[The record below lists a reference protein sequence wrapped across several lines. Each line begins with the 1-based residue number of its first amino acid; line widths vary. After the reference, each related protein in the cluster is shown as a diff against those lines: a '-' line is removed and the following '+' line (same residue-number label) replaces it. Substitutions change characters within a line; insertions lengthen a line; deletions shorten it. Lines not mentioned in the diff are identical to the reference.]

1 MLFSRLAKCTALA
14 IVAAAVTACGKDSTG
29 PTAPNPILGASASS
43 TSSVAASVTF
53 VSVVGDNSYLIERA
67 EGSAGTFA
75 SDTTITAPATAGPV
89 TVVRAGLKPATLYRF
104 RITAT
109 RGTLSSIPS
118 GEFSATTLA
127 TGSFTADITT
137 DITASRTL
145 YTDTTYTLKG
155 FIHVANGA
163 TLTIQPGTKIQGDY
177 NTLGSTLLVLRGA
190 KIQAVGTAALPIV
203 FTSSRPAGTRQPA
216 DWGGLYLIGN
226 ALDNRSGTVN
236 IEGSGTDGAAVVGG
250 KNYFVQYN
258 GGTVATDNSGT
269 LKYVRVEF
277 GGFATLVDQ
286 EFNSFTFAAVGSG
299 TRVSYVQALAGLD
312 DSYEFF
318 GGGFDMDHAVAY
330 ETGDDMYDMSESWSG
345 RMQFLI
351 GYNSVQLVP
360 RTGGGFYSVDIQ
372 GIENDGC
379 NGTGCDLGFNSTP
392 FTIPLVANYTL
403 IGCGDVTCSG
413 TGGGYGMMLRRGTG
427 GYYVNGVLGRWAR
440 GGISLRDSLT
450 FVRAARAA
458 TPDLATTDLAVLN
471 NYFVETPNVFQ
482 AVTAPGVAVQQNAFD
497 LTGNNLTLAA
507 AGTTTASLFTLLP
520 ATGVAPTGVA
530 SFDFTPAAGSAIATG
545 GRATFTGRIAAQ
557 AGTFVTGTA
566 YLGAADPTAGAA
578 NNKWWTGWTAY
589 ARN

>member
-1 MLFSRLAKCTALA
+1 MSFPRQAKHAVIL
-14 IVAAAVTACGKDSTG
+14 IAAAAATACGKDSTA
-29 PTAPNPILGASASS
+29 PTVNPILGASASVAGS
-43 TSSVAASVTF
+43 SAVTVAFTSIA
-53 VSVVGDNSYLIERA
+53 GDNSYLVERA
-67 EGSAGTFA
+67 EGAAGVYAT
-75 SDTTITAPATAGPV
+75 DTTITAPAASTPISYRRGS
-89 TVVRAGLKPATLYRF
+89 LKPLTLYRF
-104 RITAT
+104 RITTT
-109 RGTLSSIPS
+109 RGGQASIPS
-118 GEFSATTLA
+118 SELTVTTA
-127 TGSFTADITT
+127 NVGTAAADITT

-145 YTDTTYTLKG
+145 FADTVYTLKG
-155 FIHVANGA
+155 FIHVGNGA
-163 TLTIQPGTKIQGDY
+163 TLTIEPGTKIQGDY
-177 NTLGSTLLVLRGA
+177 ATLGSTLLILRGA
-190 KIQAVGTAALPIV
+190 KIQAVGTTALPIV
-203 FTSSRPAGTRQPA
+203 FTSSRAAGARQPA

-226 ALDNRSGTVN
+226 AVDNRSGTVN
-236 IEGSGTDGAAVVGG
+236 IEGSGTDGATVAGG
-250 KNYFVQYN
+250 KNYFIQYN
-258 GGTVATDNSGT
+258 GGTTATDNSGT

-277 GGFATLVDQ
+277 AGFAPLVDQ

-299 TRVSYVQALAGLD
+299 TRVSYVEAMAGLD

-360 RTGGGFYSVDIQ
+360 RTNGGFYSVDIQ
-372 GIENDGC
+372 GFENDGC
-379 NGTGCDLGFNSTP
+379 NGTGCDLGFNSIP
-392 FTIPLVANYTL
+392 FTVPLIANYTL
-403 IGCGDVTCSG
+403 IGCGDVACSG

-471 NYFVETPNVFQ
+471 NYFVETPTVFQ
-482 AVTAPGVAVQQNAFD
+482 AASTPPAAQQNAFD
-497 LTGNNLTLAA
+497 LTSNVLTLAA
-507 AGTTTASLFTLLP
+507 AGTTTASLFTTLP

-545 GRATFTGRIAAQ
+545 GRATFSGKILTQG
-557 AGTFVTGTA
+557 GTVVTGTA
-566 YLGAADPTAGAA
+566 YLGAADPTAGSV
-578 NNKWWTGWTAY
+578 NNKWWAGWTNY